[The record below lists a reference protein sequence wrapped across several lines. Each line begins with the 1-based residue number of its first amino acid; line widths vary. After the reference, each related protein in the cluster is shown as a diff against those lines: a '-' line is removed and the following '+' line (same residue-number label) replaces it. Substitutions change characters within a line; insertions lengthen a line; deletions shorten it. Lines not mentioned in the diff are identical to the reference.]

1 MPTLIQEEMTMN
13 KNKQETKLDE
23 LVNGFY
29 QVPKFL
35 FDEQFKKLTSTSKIL
50 YAMMKERHEVSLKNK
65 WVDENGDIYHVM
77 PQLFMAKE
85 LKVGIHT
92 IRRSIDQLSEY
103 KLVETIRMGVR
114 KPNRIYLNMV
124 MNVNIKNNPMLGN
137 RKRYHHQ
144 DYLNSLFLQLP
155 RFLMQR
161 YYSDLSN
168 DSKMLYAILKDRMNL
183 SIDNEFMYL
192 DDVPYVIYS
201 RQELAES
208 LGVSRPTVIKVMK
221 ELVTYN
227 LIEEIK
233 YGFGDHNKIFIMGTP
248 KKVVAEKLSKLESR
262 LDSITYNP
270 EAYEKY
276 KNTPLRKIGELFS
289 CSNASR

>member
-1 MPTLIQEEMTMN
+1 
-13 KNKQETKLDE
+13 
-23 LVNGFY
+23 
-29 QVPKFL
+29 
-35 FDEQFKKLTSTSKIL
+35 
-50 YAMMKERHEVSLKNK
+50 
-65 WVDENGDIYHVM
+65 M

-85 LKVGIHT
+85 LKVGIRT
-92 IRRSIDQLSEY
+92 NRRSIDQLSEY

-137 RKRYHHQ
+137 RKRYHPQ

-183 SIDNEFMYL
+183 SIDNEFMHL
-192 DDVPYVIYS
+192 DDAPYVIYS

-208 LGVSRPTVIKVMK
+208 FGVSRPTVIKVMK
-221 ELVTYN
+221 ELVTYD

-233 YGFGDHNKIFIMGTP
+233 CGFGDHNKIFIMGLQ
-248 KKVVAEKLSKLESR
+248 KRLWLKNYQNWKV
-262 LDSITYNP
+262 D
-270 EAYEKY
+270 
-276 KNTPLRKIGELFS
+276 
-289 CSNASR
+289 